1 MRKTL
6 VATLLLLTGCGSMQM
21 QPVDL
26 GLEVKALGG
35 LFTIKPQ
42 ISVGDGKVGPS
53 AVEVEFKTEEEEE
66 SEAVATDGD

>member
-53 AVEVEFKTEEEEE
+53 AVEVEFKQEEEG
-66 SEAVATDGD
+66 SEAVATDDD